1 MLLAA
6 GGLGLLTTP
15 TYRQAAAQIGNTES
29 YHSAIVRT
37 LLYGQLNTTP
47 AYNSTVLQ
55 ITTAIVSALNS
66 LTGSPQL
73 KYNLQNAQGS
83 SISNVDSMGE
93 ILELSVQESWN

>member
-1 MLLAA
+1 M
-6 GGLGLLTTP
+6 TTP

-37 LLYGQLNTTP
+37 LLYGQLTTTP

-83 SISNVDSMGE
+83 AISNVDSMGKSSATQPTN
-93 ILELSVQESWN
+93 LLALTCQALL